1 MGFSEAG
8 FGETEDEIMA
18 GKKNVTLGKFI
29 SKILRHEPGLIGI
42 RVDEHGWAD
51 VEELIAG
58 IQTAGHPE
66 FDMAALEEIVETNNK
81 QRYSFSSDKRLIRAN
96 QGHSIPVDVELPA
109 TSPPDTLWH
118 GTADRFVPSIMEK
131 GILRMSRLYVH
142 LSPDEETAR
151 IVGRRH
157 GRPVILRV
165 DAGQME
171 ADGYVF
177 YLSANGV
184 WLTTEVP
191 VKYITVENNRD

>member
-1 MGFSEAG
+1 
-8 FGETEDEIMA
+8 MA

-58 IQTAGHPE
+58 IQAAGHPE

-96 QGHSIPVDVELPA
+96 QGHSIPVDVELPV

-191 VKYITVENNRD
+191 VKYITVEKIETETGD